1 MATRTPTS
9 WHPRRA
15 AAAWSRPGTGSR
27 RCARPS
33 CPSPHSPAMPRT
45 MVSWPSVGLS
55 QCVSQCV
62 CQYVSRCVCQCVSVC
77 VSMYLNVCV
86 SVCFS
91 VCVSVFVSVCVWTSK
106 LMHAH
111 VGGRSGGGGG
121 GYLFYYFEKG
131 KWGLVIKSNI
141 VGVAFVAGSDADQ
154 CSSSS
159 PQVIVS

>member
-33 CPSPHSPAMPRT
+33 CPSPHSPAMQRT

-62 CQYVSRCVCQCVSVC
+62 CQYVSQCVCQCVSQ
-77 VSMYLNVCV
+77 CV
-86 SVCFS
+86 SVCISMCVSVYVSVSVYQCLS
-91 VCVSVFVSVCVWTSK
+91 VCVYQCLSVCVYQCLSVCVCGQQIDAGTCRRE
-106 LMHAH
+106 
-111 VGGRSGGGGG
+111 VEGGG
-121 GYLFYYFEKG
+121 GYSF
-131 KWGLVIKSNI
+131 
-141 VGVAFVAGSDADQ
+141 FV
-154 CSSSS
+154 
-159 PQVIVS
+159 VFF